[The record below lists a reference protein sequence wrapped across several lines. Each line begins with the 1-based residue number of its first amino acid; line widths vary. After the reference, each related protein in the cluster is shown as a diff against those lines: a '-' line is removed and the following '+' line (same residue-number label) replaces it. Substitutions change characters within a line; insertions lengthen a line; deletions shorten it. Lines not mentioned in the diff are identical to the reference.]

1 MAIVVV
7 TSCVLLVFY
16 LLCSVARAIAFAYS
30 NAKHKWIERE
40 SRLLEALLKDY
51 DEVLRSEDQITRK
64 ASQFLD
70 SDQLIQAGIT
80 LRLNET
86 EQSWITNARKVVSE
100 ATWCLQSFEELRER
114 SNSSKWFVFLL
125 ITDHLLPML
134 DVARGMRRITEMIN
148 NNLGMSRRR
157 RSKGKK
163 EVSARDIRATL
174 EQSRS
179 KVRSLLARS
188 IVDEIDEYQSRQTP
202 ALCVSSRAAE
212 LVSSL
217 MELIIGNSKLMD
229 GMVEQVISIRMHVE
243 LLPSFMEDL
252 QLLQLES
259 EMEKSWLVEASKTV
273 KEAINDIAYINIAA
287 NRQKWWW
294 WVYFSRNWR
303 ARRKLK
309 GGIMSLGTKIS
320 DLLETKERYGFKFI
334 TGRSSNFARKSP
346 RQQTSEYQVIDKHL
360 SSAVENIRNRLV
372 QLRQTSKEL
381 SLCVSAMSKELE
393 HMHKL
398 FKDTK
403 PTEDYDQKKKKPTE
417 AYAPNFRSAYLEQL
431 KKLTCEAEQYSRAS
445 GIQGSE
451 LVTTISE
458 IKGITHAVN
467 LLQRCIKVYSIE
479 VRADSCSVVGLEENV
494 YELVSQLTSNRKERS
509 VISIVGMK
517 GIGKTTLAKEVYNH
531 PTIQRLFQVRRW
543 VSVPQVF
550 DKSELLEAVGN
561 QVLKTQEKQ
570 DREDYW
576 IEKVRDFLKEER
588 YLLVLD
594 NVSSTETWDALK
606 VAFPEMAN
614 KSRIVLTTCKKAI
627 ASHADQNSIN
637 HHHLRLRTKQES
649 WDLFS
654 QIVHHCPDELQ
665 TDAKEVLGRGGG
677 LPLAVI
683 RVGYLLS
690 WKEVS
695 TPEEYLKELERIT
708 QGQNRTPWLDTVQ
721 VNNADLQFD
730 EILSKCL
737 SYFQLFSRDFEIPAR
752 RIVASWVAQG
762 LAQVSGDEKTKIPE
776 NVAYEYLSELIG
788 RNVVQ
793 VVQRKP
799 NGKVKTCRLP
809 SAVRHLLLQG
819 GNDNNSSETGSG
831 SSLTSP
837 TSNVDGNH
845 NLHDSEDGNTYD
857 TSSRQIH
864 GLNTNWRNVLLK
876 QSFPRSILFF
886 DARAK
891 IKPGE
896 EVGEIISRGI
906 AGGLF
911 GKLLTLDLERV
922 FRPKLPE
929 TIGKL
934 KQLTYL
940 GLRRT
945 YLLTIP
951 ESIGDLVKLIT
962 LDLKHT
968 HVRTLP
974 SSIWKLK
981 KIRHLYLNEN
991 CQIHRPI
998 FMISMKNLLILSG
1011 LFLEKGNPLKDRLD
1025 KLTKLRKLALVF
1037 NLALTEQMLVAKWI
1051 EKLTDLE
1058 SLRLRSID
1066 EKREAQHLKLETI
1079 SHLTNL
1085 SSLHLFGTLEN
1096 QFIIY
1101 QLPRSLTQL
1110 TLSASRIKDDPM
1122 PMLGQLP
1129 KLRSLSFHSDSY
1141 LGKQMVCCT
1150 GGFPLLLF
1158 LKLWNLDT
1166 LEILEVQNGAMQNLR
1181 DIDTRSCHNLTITT
1195 YFDMFYPS

>member
-7 TSCVLLVFY
+7 ASCVLLVFY
-16 LLCSVARAIAFAYS
+16 LLCSVARAISFAYS
-30 NAKHKWIERE
+30 NTKRKWIERE
-40 SRLLEALLKDY
+40 SRFLGALLKDY

-64 ASQFLD
+64 ASKFLD
-70 SDQLIQAGIT
+70 SEQLIQAGIT

-100 ATWCLQSFEELRER
+100 ATWCLESFEELRKR
-114 SNSSKWFVFLL
+114 SNSSKWFVFSL
-125 ITDHLLPML
+125 ITNHLLPML
-134 DVARGMRRITEMIN
+134 DVARGMRRIEEMIN
-148 NNLGMSRRR
+148 SNLGMSRRR
-157 RSKGKK
+157 SSSKGNK
-163 EVSARDIRATL
+163 EVCARNIRATL

-188 IVDEIDEYQSRQTP
+188 IVDEIDEYQSVQTP
-202 ALCVSSRAAE
+202 ALCVSLRAAE

-229 GMVEQVISIRMHVE
+229 GMVEQVISVKMHVD
-243 LLPSFMEDL
+243 LLPFFMEDL
-252 QLLQLES
+252 QSLKLES

-273 KEAINDIAYINIAA
+273 EEAINDIAYINIAA

-309 GGIMSLGTKIS
+309 GGIISLGSKIS

-346 RQQTSEYQVIDKHL
+346 RQQTVEYQDMDRHL
-360 SSAVENIRNRLV
+360 SSAVEKIRNRLI

-381 SLCVSAMSKELE
+381 SLYVSAMSKELE

-398 FKDTK
+398 FKATK
-403 PTEDYDQKKKKPTE
+403 PTEDFNQKRKNPTE
-417 AYAPNFRSAYLEQL
+417 AYAPKFRSAYLEQL
-431 KKLTCEAEQYSRAS
+431 KKLTCEAEQYSKAS

-531 PTIQRLFQVRRW
+531 PTIQRRFQVRRW
-543 VSVPQVF
+543 VSVPQVS

-570 DREDYW
+570 GEYW
-576 IEKVRDFLKEER
+576 IAKVTDFLKKER

-594 NVSSTETWDALK
+594 NVLSTETWDALK

-627 ASHADQNSIN
+627 ASHADQNSI
-637 HHHLRLRTKQES
+637 HHFLRLRTKQES

-683 RVGYLLS
+683 SVGYLLS

-708 QGQNRTPWLDTVQ
+708 QGQNRTPWFDTVK

-730 EILSKCL
+730 KILSKCL

-776 NVAYEYLSELIG
+776 TVAYAYLSELIG

-793 VVQRKP
+793 MVQRKP

-837 TSNVDGNH
+837 TSNVDRNY

-864 GLNTNWRNVLLK
+864 GLYTNWRNVLLK
-876 QSFPRSILFF
+876 ESFPRSVLFF
-886 DARAK
+886 DDRAK

-911 GKLLTLDLERV
+911 GKLQTLDLERV

-951 ESIGDLVKLIT
+951 ESIGDLVKLLT

-998 FMISMKNLLILSG
+998 FMISMKDLMILSG
-1011 LFLEKGNPLKDRLD
+1011 LFVEKGHPLKDRLD

-1037 NLALTEQMLVAKWI
+1037 NLAPTEQMLVAKWI

-1066 EKREAQHLKLETI
+1066 EKRAPQHLKLETI

-1085 SSLHLFGTLEN
+1085 SSLHLFGKLEN
-1096 QFIIY
+1096 QVIIN
-1101 QLPRSLTQL
+1101 QLPQSLTQL
-1110 TLSASRIKDDPM
+1110 TLSASKITDDPM
-1122 PMLGQLP
+1122 PTLGLLP

-1141 LGKQMVCCT
+1141 LGTKMVCCKY
-1150 GGFPLLLF
+1150 GFPLLLF

-1166 LEILEVQNGAMQNLR
+1166 LKILAVQNGAMQNLR
-1181 DIDTRSCHNLTITT
+1181 YIDTRSCHNLTIT
-1195 YFDMFYPS
+1195 DSR